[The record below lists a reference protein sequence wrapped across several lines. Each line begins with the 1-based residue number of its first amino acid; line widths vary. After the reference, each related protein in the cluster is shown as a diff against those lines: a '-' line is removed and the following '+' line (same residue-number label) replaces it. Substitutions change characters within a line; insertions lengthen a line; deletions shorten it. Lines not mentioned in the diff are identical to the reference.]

1 MSLADYHERAALAA
15 SQVISGFDLDLFR
28 TALNETAVGIAIG
41 RQASDSNEGKALA
54 DLATRLVARLYPLL
68 ELRVETSRQ
77 AESLAALARAINPK
91 IEITTNASVGISI
104 GTGSPRF
111 DTTYFA
117 GSNGWDAFVSSQESV
132 QTGSSPNP
140 FGAGVAACLAAANLF
155 NRVLIPDWEERITNE
170 LLFSAFRRD
179 RQQTS
184 EDITNSGWQ
193 LDEDAV
199 LVGAGAIG
207 NGALWALSRS
217 PLTGALHIIDSEVLE
232 LSNLQRY
239 VLGVRSDEGRPK
251 VELTGACLNGSL
263 KPLPHQMKWAE
274 FVQASGYKWP
284 YVLVALDTA
293 SDRRS
298 VQASLPNW
306 IANSWTQPG
315 DLGLSVHG
323 RFDGEGACL
332 SCLYLADRKVQNEDE
347 IVAEAL
353 GVPALVG
360 EIRTLLHTGKG
371 VSRQLLEAVAVGLRL
386 PVNDVVVYE
395 GRPVRDLYV
404 EGVCGGGLISLGSIG
419 TPRQELHVPIA
430 HQSALAGILLAA
442 SLARRSI
449 SNEQQGTEITR
460 FNILGPVSNYL
471 TQPALKA
478 GNGLCICEDIDYLTA
493 FRAKYPIASP
503 SAHVR

>member
-1 MSLADYHERAALAA
+1 MALADYHERAALAA

-28 TALNETAVGIAIG
+28 TVLHKTAVGIGIG
-41 RQASDSNEGKALA
+41 RQAGDSTEGTVLA
-54 DLATRLVARLYPLL
+54 DLTIRLLARLYPLL
-68 ELRVETSRQ
+68 ELRVETSSQ
-77 AESLAALARAINPK
+77 AETLAGLARAINPK

-117 GSNGWDAFVSSQESV
+117 GSNGWDAFVSSQESL

-170 LLFSAFRRD
+170 LLFSAFQRD
-179 RQQTS
+179 RQRTS
-184 EDITNSGWQ
+184 EDVSNSGWR

-207 NGALWALSRS
+207 NGAVWALSRS
-217 PLTGALHIIDSEVLE
+217 PLTGALHVIDPEVLE

-239 VLGVRSDEGRPK
+239 VLGVRSDEGRAK
-251 VELTGACLNGSL
+251 VELTGSCLNGSL

-293 SDRRS
+293 GDRRS

-332 SCLYLADRKVQNEDE
+332 SCLYLADRKVPNEDE

-353 GVPALVG
+353 GVPGLVG
-360 EIRTLLHTGKG
+360 DIRTLLHTGNG
-371 VSRQLLEAVAVGLRL
+371 ASRQLLEAVAAGLHL
-386 PVNDVVVYE
+386 PVNDVIAYE
-395 GRPVRDLYV
+395 GRPVRALYV
-404 EGVCGGGLISLGSIG
+404 EGVCGGGLISLGSTG

-442 SLARRSI
+442 ALARRSI
-449 SNEQQGTEITR
+449 SNEQHGTEITR
-460 FNILGPVSNYL
+460 FNILEPAGDYL
-471 TQPALKA
+471 TQSALKA
-478 GNGLCICEDIDYLTA
+478 GNGVCVCEDADYLTA
-493 FRAKYPIASP
+493 FKEKYQ
-503 SAHVR
+503 